1 MYQKSWLYAIWFLR
15 YGVWWMSLLFFIL
28 VYFLPFY
35 PPPFPFLYSPK
46 NKISKKWKK
55 RLQISSFYTSVPK
68 MDGRMDGKS
77 DTERWVA
84 HLKIR
89 KDLCRHGLYAFAE
102 FPSWWV
108 SLCYG
113 KFDEKTH
120 AFPMWWSTPQDGNL
134 MEKSTHTVG
143 KVWIPIS
150 QVLHI
155 QWVF

>member
-1 MYQKSWLYAIWFLR
+1 MGYFLPFYPPNSPKNLNLKKLKKNAWRYHHFTLVYQKSWLYAIWFLR

-89 KDLCRHGLYAFAE
+89 KDLCRHGLYAFA
-102 FPSWWV
+102 
-108 SLCYG
+108 
-113 KFDEKTH
+113 
-120 AFPMWWSTPQDGNL
+120 
-134 MEKSTHTVG
+134 
-143 KVWIPIS
+143 
-150 QVLHI
+150 
-155 QWVF
+155 